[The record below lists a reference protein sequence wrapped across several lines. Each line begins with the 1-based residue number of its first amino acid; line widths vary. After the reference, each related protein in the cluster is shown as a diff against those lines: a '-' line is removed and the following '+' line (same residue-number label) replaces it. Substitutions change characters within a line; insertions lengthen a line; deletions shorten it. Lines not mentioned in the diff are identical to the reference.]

1 MAAHVVMPAIHR
13 VFSNLKTWG
22 LGVYH
27 GLRRKH
33 LKAYLDEFTFR
44 FNRRRSQTRRLRHPP
59 RSRRH
64 PQTHHLQ
71 DADLT
76 GLNGM
81 SLLRE
86 VHNS

>member
-27 GLRRKH
+27 GLRPKH

-44 FNRRRSQTRRLRHPP
+44 FNQSRSPTRT
-59 RSRRH
+59 
-64 PQTHHLQ
+64 Q
-71 DADLT
+71 
-76 GLNGM
+76 
-81 SLLRE
+81 
-86 VHNS
+86 

>member
-33 LKAYLDEFTFR
+33 LKAYLNEFTFR
-44 FNRRRSQTRRLRHPP
+44 FNRRRSRHAAFAALLALGATLKPMTYKMLISP
-59 RSRRH
+59 GS
-64 PQTHHLQ
+64 
-71 DADLT
+71 T
-76 GLNGM
+76 G
-81 SLLRE
+81 
-86 VHNS
+86 